1 VLGARPP
8 ERVAMSGMTD
18 PQIVAE
24 YLAMLEVADGARHV
38 PEILGHLEVE
48 LAAAEAE
55 IRRRGR
61 ALPGVTEVLARLAEG
76 GRVLQTLLTGNLAP
90 NALVK
95 VGAFGLERWLD
106 LEVGAYGSDD
116 ADRNRLV
123 PIALERA
130 ATMRGARFAPDRVWV
145 VGDSPNDLAC
155 ARAGGVRCLLV
166 ATGRFPYDELDALS
180 PDASAHDL
188 RDTDA
193 VVGLLAG
200 EGSGEGPATG
210 RRG

>member
-1 VLGARPP
+1 
-8 ERVAMSGMTD
+8 MSGMTD

-24 YLAMLEVADGARHV
+24 YLAMLDVADGASQV
-38 PEILGHLEVE
+38 PEVLAHLEVE

-95 VGAFGLERWLD
+95 VGAFGLQGWLD

-123 PIALERA
+123 PIARQRA
-130 ATMRGARFAPDRVWV
+130 ATMRGARFAPDCVWV

-166 ATGRFPYDELDALS
+166 ATGRATYDELDALS
-180 PDASAHDL
+180 PDAIAHDL

-200 EGSGEGPATG
+200 ESGGPGPATD